1 MRSTALKQFQR
12 LEAPGSWR
20 SAPGEQL
27 REVIVS
33 IGEATLILSDP
44 KSDAPLT
51 HWSLPAVER
60 INPSATP
67 AIYTP
72 AAADDDE
79 QMETLEIDDPL
90 MIDAISRVQGA
101 IAARRP
107 HPGRLRNRLMLLALL
122 AMVLL
127 GVLWMPQALRDH
139 AARITPQA
147 ERARIGQAILADMMR
162 STGQACRDPAAEKVL
177 TTLATRVQLPEKSR
191 LVVLPDG
198 PGGAMML
205 PGNLV
210 VIDNA
215 LIAGEP
221 GPEAL
226 AGHLLA
232 AGMSARERDPL
243 QLVMQR
249 AGFLDVL
256 GLLTRGTL
264 PADSLRDF
272 GEDLLAA
279 PPPPPSDHSL
289 LAGFTAAR
297 IPSSPY
303 AATRGDAGPATVAL
317 SEADPFRT
325 QPYPAI
331 LNERDWV
338 SLQQICVDR
347 G

>member
-20 SAPGEQL
+20 PAPGEQL

-67 AIYTP
+67 AQYTP
-72 AAADDDE
+72 VAAADDE
-79 QMETLEIDDPL
+79 RMETLEIDDPL
-90 MIDAISRVQGA
+90 MIEAISRVQGA

-122 AMVLL
+122 GMVLS

-139 AARITPQA
+139 AARITPPA
-147 ERARIGQAILADMMR
+147 ERARIGQAILADMIR
-162 STGQACRDPAAEKVL
+162 STGQACRDPAAEQVL
-177 TTLATRVQLPEKSR
+177 TTLAARVPLPDKSR
-191 LVVLPDG
+191 MVVLPDG
-198 PGGAMML
+198 PGGAIML
-205 PGNLV
+205 PGNLL

-215 LIAGEP
+215 VIAGEP

-232 AGMSARERDPL
+232 AGISARQTDPL
-243 QLVMQR
+243 DLVMQR
-249 AGFLDVL
+249 VGFLDVL
-256 GLLTRGTL
+256 ALLTRGTL

-279 PPPPPSDHSL
+279 PPPPPDDQRL
-289 LAGFTAAR
+289 LAGFAAAR
-297 IPSSPY
+297 IPSTPY
-303 AATRGDAGPATVAL
+303 ATTRGDAGPAAL
-317 SEADPFRT
+317 ALTEADPFRT

-331 LNERDWV
+331 LTERDWV
-338 SLQQICVDR
+338 TLQQICLDR

>member
-20 SAPGEQL
+20 PAPGEQL

-60 INPSATP
+60 INASVKP
-67 AIYTP
+67 AVYSP
-72 AAADDDE
+72 AGAE
-79 QMETLEIDDPL
+79 GELIETLEIDDPL

-122 AMVLL
+122 GMVVGGIVWL
-127 GVLWMPQALRDH
+127 PQALRDH

-147 ERARIGQAILADMMR
+147 ERARIGAAVLADMMR
-162 STGQACRDPAAEKVL
+162 STGQACRDPAAEQVL
-177 TTLATRVQLPEKSR
+177 AALPARVPLPEKSR

-198 PGGAMML
+198 PGGAILL
-205 PGNLV
+205 PGNLL

-232 AGMSARERDPL
+232 ASMTANEADPL
-243 QLVMQR
+243 ALVMER
-249 AGFLDVL
+249 VGFLDVM
-256 GLLTRGTL
+256 GLLTRGSLTS
-264 PADSLRDF
+264 DSLHDF
-272 GEDLLAA
+272 GEDLLSA
-279 PPPPPSDHSL
+279 PPPPPSDKSL
-289 LAGFTAAR
+289 LAGFAKAR

-303 AATRGDAGPATVAL
+303 AATRGGAGAATLAL
-317 SEADPFRT
+317 TEADPFRT
-325 QPYPAI
+325 EPYPAI
-331 LNERDWV
+331 MTDRDWV
-338 SLQQICVDR
+338 TLQQICVDKD
-347 G
+347 

>member
-12 LEAPGSWR
+12 LEAQGTWR
-20 SAPGEQL
+20 PAPDAQL

-60 INPSATP
+60 INPATTP
-67 AIYTP
+67 ALYTP
-72 AAADDDE
+72 AAAADDDRLE
-79 QMETLEIDDPL
+79 VLEIDDPL
-90 MIDAISRVQGA
+90 MIEAISRVQGA

-122 AMVLL
+122 AMVLAAVIWL
-127 GVLWMPQALRDH
+127 PQALRDH

-162 STGQACRDPAAEKVL
+162 STGPACQDAAAAEVL
-177 TTLATRVQLPEKSR
+177 ARLGRRLPLPERSR
-191 LVVLPDG
+191 MVVLRQAPR
-198 PGGAMML
+198 GALML
-205 PGNLV
+205 PGHLL
-210 VIDNA
+210 VIDDKV
-215 LIAGEP
+215 ISGRD

-232 AGMSARERDPL
+232 AGLSAEQQDPL
-243 QLVMQR
+243 AVVMQQV
-249 AGFLDVL
+249 GFTDVL
-256 GLLTRGTL
+256 SLLTRGAL
-264 PADSLRDF
+264 PAGSLTGF
-272 GEDLLAA
+272 GQALLSA
-279 PPPPPSDHSL
+279 PPPPPDDASL
-289 LAGFTAAR
+289 LARFAQAG

-303 AATRGDAGPATVAL
+303 AATRAENPVPLTD
-317 SEADPFRT
+317 ADPFRT

-331 LNERDWV
+331 MSERDWV
-338 SLQQICVDR
+338 TLLEICTDH

>member
-1 MRSTALKQFQR
+1 MKATALKQFQR

-20 SAPGEQL
+20 AAPGEQL

-67 AIYTP
+67 AIYIP
-72 AAADDDE
+72 AAADDE
-79 QMETLEIDDPL
+79 HMETLEIDDPL

-107 HPGRLRNRLMLLALL
+107 HPGRLRNRLTLLALL

-127 GVLWMPQALRDH
+127 GVIWLPDALRNH

-147 ERARIGQAILADMMR
+147 ERARIGQAIMADMMR
-162 STGQACRDPAAEKVL
+162 STGQACRDPAAEEVL
-177 TTLATRVQLPEKSR
+177 ATLAKRVSLPDKAR
-191 LVVLPDG
+191 LVVLPEG
-198 PGGAMML
+198 PGGAIML

-215 LIAGEP
+215 LIAGEA

-232 AGMSARERDPL
+232 AGMSAAQQDPL
-243 QLVMQR
+243 QVVMQR
-249 AGFLDVL
+249 VGFLDVL

-264 PADSLRDF
+264 PTASLRDF
-272 GEDLLAA
+272 GEDLLASPT
-279 PPPPPSDHSL
+279 PPPDDHDL
-289 LAGFTAAR
+289 LRRFAEAR

-303 AATRGDAGPATVAL
+303 AATRGDAAPAAVTL
-317 SEADPFRT
+317 TEADPFRT
-325 QPYPAI
+325 QPYPVI
-331 LNERDWV
+331 LTERDWV
-338 SLQQICVDR
+338 TLQQICIDR

>member
-20 SAPGEQL
+20 PAPGEKL

-33 IGEATLILSDP
+33 IGEATLVLSDP

-60 INPSATP
+60 MNPSVTP

-79 QMETLEIDDPL
+79 RMETLEIDDQL

-107 HPGRLRNRLMLLALL
+107 HPGRLRNRLMLLALM
-122 AMVLL
+122 AMMFF
-127 GVLWMPQALRDH
+127 GVFWMPDALRDH
-139 AARITPQA
+139 AVRITPQA
-147 ERARIGQAILADMMR
+147 ERARIGQAILTDMMR
-162 STGQACRDPAAEKVL
+162 STGQACRDPAAEQVL
-177 TTLATRVQLPEKSR
+177 TTLAARIPLPEKSR
-191 LVVLPDG
+191 MAVLPDG
-198 PGGAMML
+198 PGGAIML
-205 PGNLV
+205 PGNIV

-215 LIAGEP
+215 LIAGES

-226 AGHLLA
+226 AGHLVA
-232 AGMSARERDPL
+232 AEISAQQTDPL
-243 QLVMQR
+243 LLVMQR
-249 AGFLDVL
+249 VGFLDVL
-256 GLLTRGTL
+256 GLLTRGSL
-264 PADSLRDF
+264 SSDSLRDF
-272 GEDLLAA
+272 GEDLLAV
-279 PPPPPSDHSL
+279 PPPQPDEQSL
-289 LAGFTAAR
+289 LAGFTKAR
-297 IPSSPY
+297 IPSTPY
-303 AATRGDAGPATVAL
+303 AETRGDARAATVPL
-317 SEADPFRT
+317 TEADPFRT

-331 LNERDWV
+331 LTERDWV
-338 SLQQICVDR
+338 TLQQICVER

>member
-20 SAPGEQL
+20 AAPGEQL

-33 IGEATLILSDP
+33 IGEATLVLSDP

-60 INPSATP
+60 LNPSVTP

-72 AAADDDE
+72 AAADDE
-79 QMETLEIDDPL
+79 RMETLEIDDPL

-107 HPGRLRNRLMLLALL
+107 HPGRLRNRLMLLGLL

-127 GVLWMPQALRDH
+127 GVIWMPQALRDH

-162 STGQACRDPAAEKVL
+162 STGQACRDPAAEQVL
-177 TTLATRVQLPEKSR
+177 THLSARIPLPEKSR
-191 LVVLPDG
+191 MVVLPDG
-198 PGGAMML
+198 PGGAIML
-205 PGNLV
+205 PGNLM

-232 AGMSARERDPL
+232 AAMSARTTDPL

-249 AGFLDVL
+249 VGFLDVL
-256 GLLTRGTL
+256 GLLTRGAL
-264 PADSLRDF
+264 SSDSLRDF
-272 GEDLLAA
+272 GQDLLAA
-279 PPPPPSDHSL
+279 PPPPPDAHIL

-297 IPSSPY
+297 IPSTPY
-303 AATRGDAGPATVAL
+303 AATRGDATPATL
-317 SEADPFRT
+317 PLTEADPFRT

-331 LNERDWV
+331 LSERDWV
-338 SLQQICVDR
+338 TLQQICIDR